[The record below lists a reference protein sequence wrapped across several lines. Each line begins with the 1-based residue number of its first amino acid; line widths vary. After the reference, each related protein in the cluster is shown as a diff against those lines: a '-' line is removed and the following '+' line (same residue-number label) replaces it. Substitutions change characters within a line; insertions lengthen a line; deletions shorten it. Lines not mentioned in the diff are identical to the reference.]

1 MDGSQRKIIVDEN
14 VFWPNGIALD
24 LFQQHLY
31 WADAKLHYIGHVDF
45 EDGGREI
52 INKAA
57 PQHPFALVYTS
68 GFLYWSDWRTK

>member
-1 MDGSQRKIIVDEN
+1 MDGSLRKIIVDEN

-31 WADAKLHYIGHVDF
+31 WADAKLHYIGRVDF
-45 EDGGREI
+45 DGGGREV